1 MSAGVADMGNAA
13 STSAGS
19 GSMVQTL
26 LVVVLFVVAM
36 ALLPWL
42 LRRLKQR
49 QSVLG
54 GASAA
59 PARVLTAVSLGP
71 QQRLVTVE
79 VGSGD
84 ARTCLVL
91 GVTAQQ
97 ITCLHV
103 LPAPASAP
111 APAAA
116 FATAAAVANAGTLPP
131 STSFSQAM
139 ARMQAGAAGAPNH
152 G

>member
-49 QSVLG
+49 QSALSG
-54 GASAA
+54 TGAVA
-59 PARVLTAVSLGP
+59 ARVLTAISLGP

-79 VGSGD
+79 VGTGD

-103 LPAPASAP
+103 LPAPASAQT
-111 APAAA
+111 PAA
-116 FATAAAVANAGTLPP
+116 AAAVAAALAP

-139 ARMQAGAAGAPNH
+139 ARAQTGTGTPGAMHH

>member
-49 QSVLG
+49 QSALG
-54 GASAA
+54 GTGAVA
-59 PARVLTAVSLGP
+59 ARVLTAISLGP

-79 VGSGD
+79 VGKGE

-103 LPAPASAP
+103 LPGPASAP

-116 FATAAAVANAGTLPP
+116 AAATVENAGTLPP

-139 ARMQAGAAGAPNH
+139 ARVQAGAAGAPNH

>member
-1 MSAGVADMGNAA
+1 MSAGVADMGHAA
-13 STSAGS
+13 GVSAGS
-19 GSMVQTL
+19 GSMAQTL
-26 LVVVLFVVAM
+26 LVVVLFVTAM

-49 QSVLG
+49 QSALSG
-54 GASAA
+54 NGAVA
-59 PARVLTAVSLGP
+59 ARVLTAISLGP

-79 VGSGD
+79 VGTGD

-103 LPAPASAP
+103 LPAPASAQTS
-111 APAAA
+111 AA
-116 FATAAAVANAGTLPP
+116 AAAVAAALAP

-139 ARMQAGAAGAPNH
+139 ARAQTGTGTPGAMHH

>member
-1 MSAGVADMGNAA
+1 MGGAA
-13 STSAGS
+13 AS
-19 GSMVQTL
+19 GSMAQAL
-26 LVVVLFVVAM
+26 LVVTLFVAAM

-49 QSVLG
+49 QSALSG
-54 GASAA
+54 NGAVA
-59 PARVLTAVSLGP
+59 ARVLTAISLGP

-103 LPAPASAP
+103 LPVP
-111 APAAA
+111 PAAPG
-116 FATAAAVANAGTLPP
+116 AAAVAAA
-131 STSFSQAM
+131 SDAAFSQAM
-139 ARMQAGAAGAPNH
+139 AAAQARPSGAANH

>member
-26 LVVVLFVVAM
+26 LVVVLFVAAM

-49 QSVLG
+49 QSALSG
-54 GASAA
+54 TGAVA
-59 PARVLTAVSLGP
+59 ARVLTAISLGP

-79 VGSGD
+79 VGTGE

-103 LPAPASAP
+103 LPALSSAT
-111 APAAA
+111 APVS
-116 FATAAAVANAGTLPP
+116 AAAVASAGAIPP

-139 ARMQAGAAGAPNH
+139 ARAQAGAAGVPNH

>member
-1 MSAGVADMGNAA
+1 MGHAA

-26 LVVVLFVVAM
+26 LVVVLFVAAM

-49 QSVLG
+49 QSALDG
-54 GASAA
+54 TGAVA
-59 PARVLTAVSLGP
+59 ARVLTAISLGP

-79 VGSGD
+79 VGTGE

-97 ITCLHV
+97 VTCLHV
-103 LPAPASAP
+103 LPGPSSAAAPA

-116 FATAAAVANAGTLPP
+116 AAVASAAALPP

-139 ARMQAGAAGAPNH
+139 ARVQSGAAGAPNH

>member
-1 MSAGVADMGNAA
+1 MSAGVADMGHDAGV
-13 STSAGS
+13 SAGS
-19 GSMVQTL
+19 GSMAQTL
-26 LVVVLFVVAM
+26 LVVVLFVTAM

-49 QSVLG
+49 QSALSG
-54 GASAA
+54 NGAVA
-59 PARVLTAVSLGP
+59 ARVLTAISLGP

-79 VGSGD
+79 VGTGE

-103 LPAPASAP
+103 LPAPASAQT
-111 APAAA
+111 PAA
-116 FATAAAVANAGTLPP
+116 AAAVAAALAP

-139 ARMQAGAAGAPNH
+139 ARAQTGTGTPGAMHH

>member
-26 LVVVLFVVAM
+26 LVVVLFVTAM

-49 QSVLG
+49 QSALSG
-54 GASAA
+54 NGAVA
-59 PARVLTAVSLGP
+59 ARVLTAISLGP

-79 VGSGD
+79 VGTGD

-103 LPAPASAP
+103 LPAPASAQT
-111 APAAA
+111 PAA
-116 FATAAAVANAGTLPP
+116 AAAVAAALAP

-139 ARMQAGAAGAPNH
+139 ARAQTGTGTPGAMHH

>member
-1 MSAGVADMGNAA
+1 
-13 STSAGS
+13 
-19 GSMVQTL
+19 MVQTL

-49 QSVLG
+49 QSALSG
-54 GASAA
+54 NGAVA
-59 PARVLTAVSLGP
+59 ARVLTAISLGP

-79 VGSGD
+79 VGTGD

-103 LPAPASAP
+103 LPAPASAQT
-111 APAAA
+111 PAA
-116 FATAAAVANAGTLPP
+116 AAAVAAALAP

-139 ARMQAGAAGAPNH
+139 ARAQTGTGTPGAMHH

>member
-1 MSAGVADMGNAA
+1 MSAGVADMGHAA
-13 STSAGS
+13 GVSAGS
-19 GSMVQTL
+19 GSMAQTL
-26 LVVVLFVVAM
+26 LVVVLFVTAM

-49 QSVLG
+49 QSALSG
-54 GASAA
+54 NGAVA
-59 PARVLTAVSLGP
+59 ARVLTAISLGP

-79 VGSGD
+79 VGTGD

-103 LPAPASAP
+103 LPAPASAQT
-111 APAAA
+111 PAA
-116 FATAAAVANAGTLPP
+116 AAAVAAALAP

-139 ARMQAGAAGAPNH
+139 ARAQTGTGTPGAMHH

>member
-1 MSAGVADMGNAA
+1 
-13 STSAGS
+13 
-19 GSMVQTL
+19 MVQTL

-42 LRRLKQR
+42 VRRLKQR
-49 QSVLG
+49 QAALG
-54 GASAA
+54 GAGAA

-79 VGSGD
+79 VGTGD
-84 ARTCLVL
+84 ARSCLVL

-103 LPAPASAP
+103 LPAPSCAQTP
-111 APAAA
+111 A
-116 FATAAAVANAGTLPP
+116 AAAVAAALAP

-139 ARMQAGAAGAPNH
+139 ARAQTGTGTPGAMHH

>member
-26 LVVVLFVVAM
+26 LVVVLFVAAM

-49 QSVLG
+49 QSALSG
-54 GASAA
+54 NGAVA
-59 PARVLTAVSLGP
+59 ARVLTAISLGP

-79 VGSGD
+79 VGTGD

-103 LPAPASAP
+103 LPAPASAQT
-111 APAAA
+111 PAA
-116 FATAAAVANAGTLPP
+116 AAAVAAALAP

-139 ARMQAGAAGAPNH
+139 ARAQTGTGTPGAMHH

>member
-1 MSAGVADMGNAA
+1 MSAGVADMGHAA

-26 LVVVLFVVAM
+26 LVVVLFVAAM

-49 QSVLG
+49 QSALG

-116 FATAAAVANAGTLPP
+116 AAVANAGTLPP

-139 ARMQAGAAGAPNH
+139 ARVQAGAAGAPNH

>member
-1 MSAGVADMGNAA
+1 MSAGVADMGHAA
-13 STSAGS
+13 GVSAGS
-19 GSMVQTL
+19 GSMAQTL
-26 LVVVLFVVAM
+26 LVVVLFVTAM

-49 QSVLG
+49 QSALSG
-54 GASAA
+54 TGAVA
-59 PARVLTAVSLGP
+59 ARVLTAISLGP

-79 VGSGD
+79 VGTGD

-103 LPAPASAP
+103 LPAPASAQT
-111 APAAA
+111 PAA
-116 FATAAAVANAGTLPP
+116 AAAVAAALAP

-139 ARMQAGAAGAPNH
+139 ARAQTGTGTPGAMHH

>member
-1 MSAGVADMGNAA
+1 MSAGVADMGHAA
-13 STSAGS
+13 GVSAGS
-19 GSMVQTL
+19 GSMAQTL
-26 LVVVLFVVAM
+26 LVVVLFVTAM

-49 QSVLG
+49 QSALSG
-54 GASAA
+54 NGAVA
-59 PARVLTAVSLGP
+59 ARVLTAVSLGP

-103 LPAPASAP
+103 LPAPASAQT
-111 APAAA
+111 PAA
-116 FATAAAVANAGTLPP
+116 AAAVAAALAP

-139 ARMQAGAAGAPNH
+139 ARAQTGTGTPGAMHH

>member
-1 MSAGVADMGNAA
+1 MGHAAGV
-13 STSAGS
+13 SAGS
-19 GSMVQTL
+19 GSMAQTL
-26 LVVVLFVVAM
+26 LVVVLFVTAM

-49 QSVLG
+49 QSALSG
-54 GASAA
+54 NGAVA
-59 PARVLTAVSLGP
+59 ARVLTAISLGP

-79 VGSGD
+79 VGTGD

-103 LPAPASAP
+103 LPAPASAQT
-111 APAAA
+111 PAA
-116 FATAAAVANAGTLPP
+116 AAAVAAALAP

-139 ARMQAGAAGAPNH
+139 ARAQTGTGTPGAMHH